1 MPKIA
6 AVLGL
11 ALAVVVTAAP
21 AFADTVVYA
30 CKIERRIEGQDQ
42 QVYSP
47 TLRADPALRFRFAID
62 QAAGKACR
70 LDGMTCMPVFS
81 TLNVS
86 PADGGLQGSGTR
98 LTDGLPATLTYWPSG
113 KMSFVVAG
121 AAGGRSVNSQTL
133 SGAGDCAPTGEHALI
148 R

>member
-6 AVLGL
+6 VVLGL
-11 ALAVVVTAAP
+11 ALAAAVTIAP
-21 AFADTVVYA
+21 AFAETVVYA

-42 QVYSP
+42 QIYSA

-62 QAAGKACR
+62 QTAGKACR
-70 LDGMTCMPVFS
+70 LDGMTCMPMFS
-81 TLNVS
+81 ALAVT
-86 PADGGLQGSGTR
+86 AAEGGLKGAGTR
-98 LTDGLPATLTYWPSG
+98 LTDGLPVTLTYWPSG

-121 AAGGRSVNSQTL
+121 EANGHAVNSQTL

>member
-1 MPKIA
+1 MPKIVV
-6 AVLGL
+6 VLGL
-11 ALAVVVTAAP
+11 ALAAAIITAP
-21 AFADTVVYA
+21 AIADTVVYA

-42 QVYSP
+42 QVYSA

-81 TLNVS
+81 TFALTA
-86 PADGGLQGSGTR
+86 ADGEVRGAGTR
-98 LTDGLPATLTYWPSG
+98 LTDGLPVTFTYWPSG

-121 AAGGRSVNSQTL
+121 SANGHAVNSQTL
-133 SGAGDCAPTGEHALI
+133 SGDGDCAPTGERALI

>member
-1 MPKIA
+1 MPKISV
-6 AVLGL
+6 VLGL
-11 ALAVVVTAAP
+11 AFALTVTAAP

-42 QVYSP
+42 QIYSA
-47 TLRADPALRFRFAID
+47 TLRADPTLRFRFAID

-81 TLNVS
+81 TFAVT
-86 PADGGLQGSGTR
+86 PAEGGLRGAGTR
-98 LTDGLPATLTYWPSG
+98 LTDGLPVTLTYWPSG

-121 AAGGRSVNSQTL
+121 EANGHAVNSQTL
-133 SGAGDCAPTGEHALI
+133 SAAGDCAPTGERAMI